1 MSWLRWQHVLALLVS
16 GALHLALIVWFQQ
29 HPPPAVP
36 NTKTLL
42 VQLIPRSWAEQL
54 VLLPSLR
61 PAPRLELLPEEG
73 FAPGM
78 LLAGARPK
86 PPASPTP
93 KPAIQPEQP
102 VVQQDLSLPPPRR
115 VPESAPAVQPPAPAA
130 QPLEEPASAP
140 AESLSLSQIL
150 QELSSSPPPT
160 AVPEVPAATIA
171 LPDSLLSDLEL
182 VALDAPENQ
191 PVSLEARRM
200 SVAEARIYRTRLVE
214 FLARHWEV
222 PPHLADQDMIVEV
235 RFVIE
240 RSGAIQTGEVI
251 KKSGDRFLDRSVQ
264 DVLDSLPFL
273 PPVPDSYPDSRYEF
287 FLGFNPS
294 TFPL

>member
-115 VPESAPAVQPPAPAA
+115 VPESAPAV

>member
-73 FAPGM
+73 FTPGM

-115 VPESAPAVQPPAPAA
+115 VPESAPAVQPP
-130 QPLEEPASAP
+130 EEPAPVP